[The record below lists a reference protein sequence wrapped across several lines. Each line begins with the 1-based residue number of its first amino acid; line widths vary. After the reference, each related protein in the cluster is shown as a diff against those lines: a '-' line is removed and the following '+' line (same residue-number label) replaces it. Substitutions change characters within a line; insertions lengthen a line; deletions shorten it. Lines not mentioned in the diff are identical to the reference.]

1 LEKYGGN
8 TVGIL
13 WEYCGNTVGVSDYNQ
28 STPPSLSTPGTL
40 EFSVETTLNVAE
52 TMKNLAYFGRKR
64 LKNTSKS
71 PEFAPI

>member
-8 TVGIL
+8 TVG
-13 WEYCGNTVGVSDYNQ
+13 VFDYNR
-28 STPPSLSTPGTL
+28 SAPPSLSTPGTV

-64 LKNTSKS
+64 LKNL
-71 PEFAPI
+71 